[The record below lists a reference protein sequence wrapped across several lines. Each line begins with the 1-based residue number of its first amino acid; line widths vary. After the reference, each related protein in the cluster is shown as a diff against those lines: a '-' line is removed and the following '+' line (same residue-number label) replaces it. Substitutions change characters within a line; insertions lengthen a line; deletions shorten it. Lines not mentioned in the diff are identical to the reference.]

1 MYNNQFPPPPG
12 QPGHAGQGGAN
23 DMHNICW
30 QYLNYYVVGQMA
42 DGTQVE
48 GIVEDVNDDGV
59 TMLVPEEVEVDERQ
73 FGGYGGYGGVAT
85 AEEDSVDSVVEDS
98 LFPYLLSRLFSH
110 FLIITK
116 STTIDLK

>member
-30 QYLNYYVVGQMA
+30 QYLNYHVVGQMA

-48 GIVEDVNDDGV
+48 GIVEDVDDNGV

-73 FGGYGGYGGVAT
+73 FGGFGGYGGGGYGRRRFRRFRRQRFPFAIF
-85 AEEDSVDSVVEDS
+85 AFPFIFP
-98 LFPYLLSRLFSH
+98 FPYYY
-110 FLIITK
+110 
-116 STTIDLK
+116 